1 MTDHR
6 ETLDFLKQRE
16 QARQDTLDLRFR
28 EAWRD
33 FERIVKYIISEHR
46 PKRIWQWGSLL
57 DRRKFTEISDL
68 DIAVE
73 GLESAQEVFEIAARA
88 EDLTDLPLDIIE
100 MEKIA
105 PEYRQLIEKK
115 GRLVYGGV

>member
-1 MTDHR
+1 MIIIPPSA
-6 ETLDFLKQRE
+6 FKYGV
-16 QARQDTLDLRFR
+16 
-28 EAWRD
+28 
-33 FERIVKYIISEHR
+33 VKYIISEHR